1 MDTGLQGDSS
11 RLRQGGFTLLEML
24 VVFGIFALLGVIA
37 SQIVGRVIDNQAVLR
52 DRGDRLAEVQRAMQI
67 IQRDILQITDRSV
80 RDQLGDPLEPVL
92 IGADGLAEFSRLGW
106 RNPLA
111 VQRAEVQRVGY
122 ITQDGD
128 LYRAYWTV
136 LDRSPDSEPVL
147 QSLLTDVEQIEFFA
161 LDAAGSEYSF
171 WPQAGVD
178 PNDPARR
185 LAGILMRIDLPP
197 FGVVERL
204 WSIPD

>member
-1 MDTGLQGDSS
+1 
-11 RLRQGGFTLLEML
+11 ML

-37 SQIVGRVIDNQAVLR
+37 SQIVSRVIDNQAVLR

-67 IQRDILQITDRSV
+67 IQRDLLQLSDRQI
-80 RDQLGDPLEPVL
+80 RDQLGDPLEPLL
-92 IGADGLAEFSRLGW
+92 IGADGLMEFSRLGW

-111 VQRAEVQRVGY
+111 VRRAEVQRVGY

-136 LDRSPDSEPVL
+136 LDRAPDSEPVL
-147 QSLLTDVEQIEFFA
+147 QSLLTNVEQIEFFA
-161 LDAAGSEYSF
+161 MDASGNEYSF

-178 PNDPARR
+178 PNDPERR
-185 LAGILMRIDLPP
+185 LAGILMRIDAAP

-204 WSIPD
+204 WAVPE

>member
-1 MDTGLQGDSS
+1 MPAARNGRAG
-11 RLRQGGFTLLEML
+11 RRRQSGFTLLEML

-67 IQRDILQITDRSV
+67 IQRDVLQIADRPI
-80 RDQLGDPLEPVL
+80 RDQLGDTLEPVL
-92 IGADGLAEFSRLGW
+92 IGADGLVEFSRVGW

-111 VQRAEVQRVGY
+111 VKRAEVQRVGY
-122 ITQDGD
+122 LAQDGD

-136 LDRSPDSEPVL
+136 LDRTPDSEPVL
-147 QSLLTDVEQIEFFA
+147 QSLLTDVRQIEFFA
-161 LDAAGSEYSF
+161 VDAAGNEYSF
-171 WPQAGVD
+171 WPQAEAD
-178 PNDPARR
+178 PEDPDRR

-204 WSIPD
+204 WPVAY